1 MTKLKG
7 YRMIQSDI
15 PYKAYLRYRE
25 DYKRRNGS
33 TKNARNAWLNGG
45 WKRFAPELTKYKNTW
60 MKLQN
65 FRMKYGSP
73 ITSVK

>member
-7 YRMIQSDI
+7 YKMILSNK

-33 TKNARNAWLNGG
+33 VKNVRKAWLRGG
-45 WKRFAPELTKYKNTW
+45 WKRFSPELLVPW
-60 MKLQN
+60 DEDV
-65 FRMKYGSP
+65 S
-73 ITSVK
+73 